1 VLEIQ
6 TAHKMFQIKSPILSD
21 IKLWHLR
28 LQEVIMLQE
37 KVANVAHGWLL
48 KEEFASADSG
58 AKAGDKS
65 QLKHYWFV
73 LFSNGILMYFSDPNR
88 AVLGQALGFIPV
100 ESCTESSH
108 SAKQHT
114 LLVKCAFDSWLL
126 ATNNKENMLQWAASL
141 HAAQPSKKTE
151 RAVVDSMLAQ
161 GWLDLPKEDE
171 SALASTG
178 VIAEKWVRHW
188 FVLRNTVLNMYTEEQ
203 KETGDLGQPIVALAV
218 SDMRSAVRAKGV
230 DFYKW
235 GILLETTD
243 GTVLRMRAVGQS
255 EMRQLL
261 STLNVHCISAPVET
275 GKRATVEKSKQTLKA
290 GWLFKKSEKKAGVA
304 YAGKAW
310 QRRWFVLEVETE
322 AGQDEN
328 TIIKKARLIYYHNNK
343 DAKNLDGEGVEIPMN
358 ECMGV
363 KAGMGKTKGTEH
375 RITLNTPKREWELGA
390 GEAPVS
396 AEWVE
401 VLQAWIGLPKVER
414 VAATSG
420 SNDVVKA
427 QWMEVRVEVYKP
439 EEIDD
444 AELARSNTIQ
454 KTVSSFTRSFTLTG
468 SKKKDKAAEAEKA
481 AEAAAPAEE
490 EDEDDEDEEEEDAF
504 TWVYVALM
512 SDHTLR
518 QFENESMNTELN
530 CLKLGYL
537 VQCSY
542 LEDPPDTYEHA
553 FRVKP
558 ESPLADC
565 WVLCPD
571 SSNDS
576 EEWMSVLK
584 A

>member
-1 VLEIQ
+1 
-6 TAHKMFQIKSPILSD
+6 MFQIKSSVLSD

-48 KEEFASADSG
+48 KEEFNSADG
-58 AKAGDKS
+58 KGDKS

-114 LLVKCAFDSWLL
+114 LLVKCVFDSWLL

-151 RAVVDSMLAQ
+151 RAVVDSVLAQ

-171 SALASTG
+171 SSLAQTG
-178 VIAEKWVRHW
+178 MLSEKWVRHW

-203 KETGDLGQPIVALAV
+203 KEKADMGQPIVALAV
-218 SDMRSAVRAKGV
+218 SDMRSATRAKGV

-235 GILLETTD
+235 GLLLETTD

-261 STLNVHCISAPVET
+261 STLNVHCISAPAEAEKKPV
-275 GKRATVEKSKQTLKA
+275 VEKSKATLKA
-290 GWLFKKSEKKAGVA
+290 GWLFKKSEKKAGMA

-322 AGQDEN
+322 AGTDEN
-328 TIIKKARLIYYHNNK
+328 TIVKKARLVYYHSDK
-343 DAKNLDGEGVEIPMN
+343 DAKQGGEAVEIPLN
-358 ECMGV
+358 ETMGV
-363 KAGMGKTKGTEH
+363 KAGLGKTKGTEH
-375 RITLNTPKREWELGA
+375 RITLNTPKREWELGSGEQAVA
-390 GEAPVS
+390 G
-396 AEWVE
+396 EWVE

-414 VAATSG
+414 VAAVSG

-439 EEIDD
+439 EEISDD
-444 AELARSNTIQ
+444 ELARSNTIQ

-468 SKKKDKAAEAEKA
+468 KKKKEEEPAAAE
-481 AEAAAPAEE
+481 APAEE
-490 EDEDDEDEEEEDAF
+490 EGVRAAAAAAA
-504 TWVYVALM
+504 ALAL
-512 SDHTLR
+512 HPPLR
-518 QFENESMNTELN
+518 HPT
-530 CLKLGYL
+530 
-537 VQCSY
+537 
-542 LEDPPDTYEHA
+542 PPV
-553 FRVKP
+553 RR
-558 ESPLADC
+558 
-565 WVLCPD
+565 
-571 SSNDS
+571 
-576 EEWMSVLK
+576 
-584 A
+584 